1 MTRSKFALLAAL
13 VAAVVF
19 VLSSRHQQRD
29 TESSPIVPL
38 REAATVVSAL
48 PDPSGKLFAP
58 TEAPQSAWRPVAKV
72 KWPAASW
79 LHPRVTWF
87 RFSLKPTAGAGE
99 ALLQAAPTTESLLLY
114 VNTPGGLRPY
124 GWADFGASEP
134 FADRAFPFVWP
145 TVSLPKD
152 VLAGAPA
159 YVRVVSEVDV
169 PTLRIAT
176 EDGANAEQ
184 RDDFTTRAFFVGM
197 IFAFGLA
204 NLLMGW
210 RLGDRALYL
219 FAGLAFSGSA
229 WFATQGLLTSV
240 YLWPHRALP
249 FIAGHRI
256 VVDAYAIFLVLFTRR
271 FLDLPAAAKGWDRAL
286 LAMLGFFLVSGWLGD
301 VVPSLRLVTVQ
312 GDEVTLMALAVLVF
326 VVAIARAR
334 AGFPGAGFMVLA
346 SGGVVVGWILAVLAA
361 YDVIPLLGRPI
372 MMATAWQSLL
382 LALALADRIL
392 RANRERDREK
402 DARLRVQADALE
414 AERESNRTLQAYNDA
429 FARFVPREFLQYLE
443 RESILH
449 VQLGDQVERSMAVL
463 FSDIRSFTSIS
474 ESLGA
479 AATFNYLNDYLQAVG
494 PIVREHG
501 GFIDKYIGDAIMA
514 LFPGGADAALAAGIA
529 LQRAVDAFNER
540 PHPSGVPPI
549 EVGVGLHSGSLMLG
563 TIGEERRLE
572 TTVIA
577 DAVNLAS
584 RVEGLTKVY
593 GARILLTGGMRDAL
607 TRPGDFALRPLGR
620 VAAKGKREGIA
631 LYECFD
637 ADEPRLA
644 AAKRSSLEEFAKAL
658 DLFARGDF
666 AGAEAG
672 FGAILSATPDDAAAG
687 YYSNRAAS
695 FPPDSVAAWDGVER
709 MEIK

>member
-1 MTRSKFALLAAL
+1 VPFAWPTLPLPKS
-13 VAAVVF
+13 
-19 VLSSRHQQRD
+19 VLM
-29 TESSPIVPL
+29 
-38 REAATVVSAL
+38 
-48 PDPSGKLFAP
+48 GAP
-58 TEAPQSAWRPVAKV
+58 T
-72 KWPAASW
+72 
-79 LHPRVTWF
+79 
-87 RFSLKPTAGAGE
+87 
-99 ALLQAAPTTESLLLY
+99 
-114 VNTPGGLRPY
+114 
-124 GWADFGASEP
+124 
-134 FADRAFPFVWP
+134 
-145 TVSLPKD
+145 
-152 VLAGAPA
+152 

-169 PTLRIAT
+169 PALRIAT
-176 EDGANAEQ
+176 EDAANAEQ
-184 RDDFTTRAFFVGM
+184 RDDFTTRAFFIGM
-197 IFAFGLA
+197 ILAFGLA

-240 YLWPHRALP
+240 YVWPHHAIP
-249 FIAGHRI
+249 FIGGHRI

-271 FLDLPAAAKGWDRAL
+271 FLDLPAAAKRWDRAL
-286 LAMLGFFLVSGWLGD
+286 LAMLGFFLLSGWLGD
-301 VVPSLRLVTVQ
+301 VAPNLRLVTVQ

-326 VVAIARAR
+326 VVAVARVR
-334 AGFPGAGFMVLA
+334 AGFPGAGFMALG

-372 MMATAWQSLL
+372 MLATTWQSLL

-402 DARLRVQADALE
+402 DVRLRVQAQALE
-414 AERESNRTLQAYNDA
+414 AERESNRTLAAYNEA

-449 VQLGDQVERSMAVL
+449 VRLGDQVERSMAVL

-479 AATFNYLNDYLQAVG
+479 AVTFNYLNDYLQAVG

-501 GFIDKYIGDAIMA
+501 GFIDKYIGDAILA
-514 LFPGGADAALAAGIA
+514 LFPGGADDALAAAIA

-607 TRPGDFALRPLGR
+607 TRPSEFALRPLGR

-637 ADEPRLA
+637 ADEPILA
-644 AAKRSSLEEFAKAL
+644 AAKRASLEEFGRAL
-658 DLFARGDF
+658 DAYTRGDF
-666 AGAEAG
+666 TTAEAA
-672 FGAILSATPDDAAAG
+672 FGAIARAAAADCAAG
-687 YYSNRAAS
+687 YYLNRAAALS
-695 FPPDSVAAWDGVER
+695 HAGGDAWDGVER